1 MDIQGLYTWFS
12 GQVSWALYIV
22 LLILLIVTAFK
33 RAWIAMIGVIV
44 GMAVIGMFVINPTI
58 IESVASWL
66 SGLINLGGG

>member
-12 GQVSWALYIV
+12 GQVTWALYIV

-44 GMAVIGMFVINPTI
+44 GMAVIGMFIVQPDIISTI
-58 IESVASWL
+58 AEWL
-66 SGLINLGGG
+66 AEKIKLGG